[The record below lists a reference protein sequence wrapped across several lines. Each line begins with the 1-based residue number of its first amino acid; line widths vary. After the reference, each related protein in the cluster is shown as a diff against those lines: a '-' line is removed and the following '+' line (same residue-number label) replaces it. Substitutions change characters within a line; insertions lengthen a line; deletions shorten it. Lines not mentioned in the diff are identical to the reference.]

1 MQAGVNVIVVEG
13 GVVRDPELKYTS
25 DGLAYSKFAVANS
38 SLTFKNGEKGEDV
51 NYFDISVWGKLA
63 EICTTYLKK
72 GRKII
77 VSGKLRQSRWKNEE
91 GKNRSAVQIVAQ
103 DVKFMPYHKKEEEA

>member
-13 GVVRDPELKYTS
+13 GVVKDPELKYTA
-25 DGLAYSKFAVANS
+25 DGLPYTRFSVANS
-38 SLTFKNGEKGEDV
+38 SIAFKNGEKTEDV

-63 EICTTYLKK
+63 EICSTYLKK

-77 VSGKLRQSRWKNEE
+77 VSGKLRQSRWKTAE
-91 GKNRSAVQIVAQ
+91 GKNRSAVSIVAQ
-103 DVKFMPYHKKEEEA
+103 DVKFLPYQKKA

>member
-1 MQAGVNVIVVEG
+1 VVK
-13 GVVRDPELKYTS
+13 DPELKYTS

-38 SLTFKNGEKGEDV
+38 SLTFKDGEKAEDV

-91 GKNRSAVQIVAQ
+91 GKNRSAVQIVAH
-103 DVKFMPYHKKEEEA
+103 DVKFMPYHKKEE